1 MCSQGSGQPVGF
13 GWLVRLGQR
22 LGLAR
27 ELPDIVEVNH
37 PRSKTGRRYVLLP
50 RQRRSFNH

>member
-1 MCSQGSGQPVGF
+1 
-13 GWLVRLGQR
+13 VRLGQR